1 MSISHLVIVWL
12 WFDLSMYST
21 SQDADSV
28 PFLFYFLL
36 EKEYW
41 YKFLPSPNYCDFNN
55 YFHLSSGIKAA
66 NWRSILTYPKIQHM
80 GKEWKDIPHVAYL
93 HASWTELWSLN
104 GTENDSNP
112 MNDFMAKFNS
122 TYNIIGWASLGN
134 LFKICS
140 QKPLF
145 LGTADWK

>member
-41 YKFLPSPNYCDFNN
+41 YKFLPSPNYCDFN
-55 YFHLSSGIKAA
+55 FHLSSGIKAA
-66 NWRSILTYPKIQHM
+66 NWWSILTYPKIQHV

-122 TYNIIGWASLGN
+122 TYNIIGWASLVGW
-134 LFKICS
+134 LS
-140 QKPLF
+140 
-145 LGTADWK
+145 